1 MSFLKELL
9 QEMNSVRTNPSAYVE
24 KIEKY
29 KSYFVGKILKIPNAK
44 VNIQTKEGP
53 DAYEECANYL
63 KSLEPVSELTPS
75 KALTK
80 MANELLEVIKKD
92 PGQFGAVDMNALIE
106 KYGSFTGNFNRVMEC
121 GGATPEQVVINLL
134 VSDGQ
139 KSRGQRDALLSK
151 ALKRV
156 GIASGEHDIYRTATM
171 ILFCTKFDNTV
182 DPDDNENY
190 EGEAQNAKPEPK
202 LVVSAPPKVEQK
214 AKLEQPQPIPVVSA
228 PPKVEQ
234 KAKLEQPQPIPV
246 VSAPPKVEKAKLV
259 QPPPIPASQIAI
271 EHPKPVIKQP
281 PAESAAEG
289 NDDVKI
295 ETHKRVIVEGG
306 KRKNKITITKT
317 YKDGRV
323 EKEVRFENL

>member
-29 KSYFVGKILKIPNAK
+29 KSYFVGKILKMPNAK

-53 DAYEECANYL
+53 DAYEECANHL
-63 KSLEPVSELTPS
+63 KTIEPVCELTAS

-80 MANELLEVIKKD
+80 MANELLEVVKKD
-92 PGQFGAVDMNALIE
+92 PGQIGTVDMNALIE
-106 KYGSFTGNFNRVMEC
+106 KYGSFTGSFNRVMEC

-134 VSDGQ
+134 VSDGE
-139 KSRGQRDALLSK
+139 KTRGQRDALLSK

-182 DPDDNENY
+182 DPDDNENF

-234 KAKLEQPQPIPV
+234 KAKLEQPQPIP
-246 VSAPPKVEKAKLV
+246 
-259 QPPPIPASQIAI
+259 ASQIAV

-281 PAESAAEG
+281 PAESAPEG

>member
-1 MSFLKELL
+1 MSFLKELV
-9 QEMNSVRTNPSAYVE
+9 QEINSVRTNPSAYAE

-29 KSYFVGKILKIPNAK
+29 KSYFTGKILKIPGAK

-53 DAYEECANYL
+53 DAYEECANFL
-63 KSLEPVSELTPS
+63 KTAEPACELTPS

-80 MANELLEVIKKD
+80 MSNELLEVVKKD
-92 PGQFGAVDMNALIE
+92 PGEIGSVDMNALIE
-106 KYGSFTGNFNRVMEC
+106 KYGSFTGSFNRVMEC
-121 GGATPEQVVINLL
+121 GGSTPEQVVINLL
-134 VSDGQ
+134 VSDGE
-139 KSRGQRDALLSK
+139 KTRGQRDALLSK

-156 GIASGEHDIYRTATM
+156 GIASGKHDIYRTATM

-182 DPDDNENY
+182 DADDTENY
-190 EGEAQNAKPEPK
+190 EGEVEGQPPKAESLVSPPPKVEPKAQPTQPEPK
-202 LVVSAPPKVEQK
+202 PVASAPPKVEPK
-214 AKLEQPQPIPVVSA
+214 AQPTQPE
-228 PPKVEQ
+228 PK
-234 KAKLEQPQPIPV
+234 
-246 VSAPPKVEKAKLV
+246 
-259 QPPPIPASQIAI
+259 PAV

-281 PAESAAEG
+281 PAESPSEG

>member
-29 KSYFVGKILKIPNAK
+29 KSYFVGKILKMPNAK

-53 DAYEECANYL
+53 DAYEECANHL
-63 KSLEPVSELTPS
+63 KTIEPVCELTAS

-80 MANELLEVIKKD
+80 MANELLEVVKKD
-92 PGQFGAVDMNALIE
+92 PGQIGTVDMNALIE
-106 KYGSFTGNFNRVMEC
+106 KYGSFTGSFNRVMEC

-134 VSDGQ
+134 VSDGE
-139 KSRGQRDALLSK
+139 KTRGQRDALLSK

-234 KAKLEQPQPIPV
+234 KAKLEQPQPIP
-246 VSAPPKVEKAKLV
+246 
-259 QPPPIPASQIAI
+259 ASQIAV

-281 PAESAAEG
+281 PAESAPEG

>member
-1 MSFLKELL
+1 MSFLKELV
-9 QEMNSVRTNPSAYVE
+9 QEINSARTNPSGYAE
-24 KIEKY
+24 KIERY
-29 KSYFVGKILKIPNAK
+29 KSYFTGKILKVPNAK

-53 DAYEECANYL
+53 EAYEECADFL
-63 KSLEPVSELTPS
+63 KTAEPACELTPS

-80 MANELLEVIKKD
+80 MSNELLEVIKKD
-92 PGQFGAVDMNALIE
+92 PGELGTVDMNALIE
-106 KYGSFTGNFNRVMEC
+106 KYGSFTGSFNRVMEC

-134 VSDGQ
+134 VSDGE
-139 KSRGQRDALLSK
+139 KTRGQRDALLSK

-156 GIASGEHDIYRTATM
+156 GIASGKHDIYRTATM
-171 ILFCTKFDNTV
+171 ILFCTKFENTV
-182 DPDDNENY
+182 DPDDTENY
-190 EGEAQNAKPEPK
+190 EGETTSTPSRPETTTAEPRP
-202 LVVSAPPKVEQK
+202 LASAPPKEEPK
-214 AKLEQPQPIPVVSA
+214 AQPTQPEPKPVVSA
-228 PPKVEQ
+228 PPKE
-234 KAKLEQPQPIPV
+234 EP
-246 VSAPPKVEKAKLV
+246 KAKLV
-259 QPPPIPASQIAI
+259 QPEPIPATPAS

-281 PAESAAEG
+281 PAENTAEG